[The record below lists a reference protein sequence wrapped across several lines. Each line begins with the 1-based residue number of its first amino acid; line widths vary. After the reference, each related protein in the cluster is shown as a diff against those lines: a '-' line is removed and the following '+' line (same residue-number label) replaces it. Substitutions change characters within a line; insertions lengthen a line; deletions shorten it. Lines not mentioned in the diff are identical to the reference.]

1 MEIMGKLNAWE
12 AAARAQSFSQALW
25 LQRFCAGCISTK
37 RPHCLS
43 NCLMQSKHNLLS
55 TSLQLKCIKLVGG
68 YLHSKNVIQYETL
81 WWNIVL
87 TRICFSCPQTPFAL
101 FVLPAKSTH
110 NSFPPWSWNVSLPV
124 LQTPSYEGHGG
135 VSVGTKAQG
144 AQPCYTRSETACL
157 SRGRR
162 VSSRRLENEAS
173 PLRVYSPVRSIY
185 ISEFVLVS
193 KHGCP
198 WLLTVAAL
206 C

>member
-1 MEIMGKLNAWE
+1 MEKMGKLNAWE
-12 AAARAQSFSQALW
+12 AATRAQSFSKALW

-87 TRICFSCPQTPFAL
+87 THICFSCPQTPFAL

-124 LQTPSYEGHGG
+124 LQTPSYKGHGR
-135 VSVGTKAQG
+135 VSGNKGTGSSALSHQEWNTG
-144 AQPCYTRSETACL
+144 P
-157 SRGRR
+157 SRGKR